1 MLPCCQQESSQ
12 NSVAA
17 LVLSV
22 CYYAYGIHFG
32 CHFMRVRLEIRYVW
46 QRRIVPVVRSQLSP
60 PPPHTHVHTLSLSL
74 SQSASY
80 TCQVS
85 GPGLKSATV
94 NHPTHVLVE
103 LRDSSGRPYSQRQN
117 VTAKLEHIPQTTPT
131 SRLQTTPTSQSQ
143 KIARVAVSMTSPSRY
158 EVSYTAVSRGQHKLH
173 VQVNDREI
181 NGSPFTITV
190 YPDPT
195 QLGRPVR
202 VVTGLKNPYGI
213 TYNSRGEMIVSEC
226 DGNRVSIFNIRGQ
239 KIRTFGSR
247 GDSPDQMIN
256 PAGIAVDDM
265 DNIYVSSLHK
275 LQKFTSSDEL
285 IKCVGRKGGK
295 EGEFNQPRGVTL
307 YDNQVHVCDGDNHRI
322 QVFDLDLNF
331 VRSTGSC
338 GKGRGEFDAP
348 QDVKFVTAGNMYVAE
363 ISNGRVQVLDSSGH
377 FIRAF
382 GEEGEGKLSM
392 PSGLHIADKHVYV
405 SDWRGDCIV
414 VYETSGK
421 FVTRFGGYGQKEG
434 ELCAPFCITS
444 CVDGFI
450 HVCDYAN
457 NRVQIF

>member
-1 MLPCCQQESSQ
+1 
-12 NSVAA
+12 
-17 LVLSV
+17 
-22 CYYAYGIHFG
+22 
-32 CHFMRVRLEIRYVW
+32 MRVRLEIQYVW
-46 QRRIVPVVRSQLSP
+46 QRRIVPVVRLQLSLSPLP
-60 PPPHTHVHTLSLSL
+60 PPPPPTHSLSLKHIHTLFL

-103 LRDSSGRPYSQRQN
+103 LRDPSGRPCSQRQN
-117 VTAKLEHIPQTTPT
+117 VTAKLELVPQATPT
-131 SRLQTTPTSQSQ
+131 SHLQTTPTSQYGTF
-143 KIARVAVSMTSPSRY
+143 ARVAVSMTSPSRY
-158 EVSYTAVSRGQHKLH
+158 EVSYTAVSRGQHKLN

-181 NGSPFTITV
+181 NGSPFAITV

-202 VVTGLKNPYGI
+202 VVTGLNMPYGI
-213 TYNSRGEMIVSEC
+213 AYNCRGEMIVSEWN
-226 DGNRVSIFNIRGQ
+226 GHAVSIFNIRGQ

-247 GDSPDQMIN
+247 GDSPDQMIY

-265 DNIYVSSLHK
+265 DNIYVSSEHK
-275 LQKFTSSDEL
+275 LQKFTSSGEL
-285 IKCVGRKGGK
+285 IKCVGGRGWK
-295 EGEFNQPRGVTL
+295 EGECDDPRGVTL
-307 YDNQVHVCDGDNHRI
+307 YDNQVYVCDRDNHRI

-331 VRSTGSC
+331 VRSIGSR
-338 GKGRGEFDAP
+338 GKGRGEFNAP
-348 QDVKFVTAGNMYVAE
+348 QDVKFDTAGNMYVAE
-363 ISNGRVQVLDSSGH
+363 FDNSRVQVLDSSGH

-382 GEEGEGKLSM
+382 GEEGEGKLSG

-405 SDWRGDCIV
+405 SDFSGHCIV

-421 FVTRFGGYGQKEG
+421 FVTRFGGLGQKEG
-434 ELCAPFCITS
+434 EFSFPYCITS

-450 HVCDYAN
+450 HVCDFGNY
-457 NRVQIF
+457 RVQIF

>member
-22 CYYAYGIHFG
+22 CYYAYGAHFG
-32 CHFMRVRLEIRYVW
+32 CNFMRVRLEIRYVW
-46 QRRIVPVVRSQLSP
+46 QRRIVRVLRSQLSLSHLCLP
-60 PPPHTHVHTLSLSL
+60 PPPSHTLSL

-103 LRDSSGRPYSQRQN
+103 LRDSSGRPCSQRQN
-117 VTAKLEHIPQTTPT
+117 VTAKLEHVPQTTPT

-202 VVTGLKNPYGI
+202 VVTDLNHPYGI
-213 TYNSRGEMIVSEC
+213 AYNSRGEMIVSEC
-226 DGNRVSIFNIRGQ
+226 NGHRVSIFDIRGK

-247 GDSPDQMIN
+247 GDSPDQMIH
-256 PAGIAVDDM
+256 PRGIAVDDM
-265 DNIYVSSLHK
+265 DNIYVSSQHK
-275 LQKFTSSDEL
+275 LQKFTSSGEL
-285 IKCVGRKGGK
+285 IKCVGGRGGK
-295 EGEFNQPRGVTL
+295 EGEFKDPRGVTL
-307 YDNQVHVCDGDNHRI
+307 YDNQVHVCDR
-322 QVFDLDLNF
+322 QP
-331 VRSTGSC
+331 S
-338 GKGRGEFDAP
+338 
-348 QDVKFVTAGNMYVAE
+348 Y
-363 ISNGRVQVLDSSGH
+363 SS
-377 FIRAF
+377 
-382 GEEGEGKLSM
+382 
-392 PSGLHIADKHVYV
+392 V
-405 SDWRGDCIV
+405 
-414 VYETSGK
+414 
-421 FVTRFGGYGQKEG
+421 
-434 ELCAPFCITS
+434 
-444 CVDGFI
+444 
-450 HVCDYAN
+450 
-457 NRVQIF
+457 